1 MELPEI
7 DFPRIGDLLSAVA
20 DKLIGW
26 VEGFVVMLPNL
37 LVATLVLVFFWV
49 LARWGARAVERVLL
63 RLTGNRSMSGL
74 MGTVARLAMILTGV
88 FIALGLLDLDKTVT
102 SLLAGVGVVG
112 LALGFAFQDIAANFM
127 SGLLMALNRPFRA
140 GDLVEI
146 AGHLG
151 RIETVELRATSI
163 ETLDGLSL
171 LIPNK
176 DVFQNTIV
184 NYTRTACR
192 RLEIAVGTAYSDD
205 MEEVERVV
213 TEAVSDLPGRDASRD
228 VQVLFDAFGSSSID
242 FRVLVWLSS
251 SDQMAYRQAR
261 SDGMKRIKRALDEA
275 GLTIPFP
282 IRTVDF
288 GADGVGG
295 VGLGAV
301 ERIRI
306 AAESAEAPAAGDGG
320 T

>member
-1 MELPEI
+1 
-7 DFPRIGDLLSAVA
+7 
-20 DKLIGW
+20 
-26 VEGFVVMLPNL
+26 
-37 LVATLVLVFFWV
+37 
-49 LARWGARAVERVLL
+49 
-63 RLTGNRSMSGL
+63 
-74 MGTVARLAMILTGV
+74 
-88 FIALGLLDLDKTVT
+88 
-102 SLLAGVGVVG
+102 
-112 LALGFAFQDIAANFM
+112 
-127 SGLLMALNRPFRA
+127 
-140 GDLVEI
+140 
-146 AGHLG
+146 
-151 RIETVELRATSI
+151 
-163 ETLDGLSL
+163 
-171 LIPNK
+171 
-176 DVFQNTIV
+176 
-184 NYTRTACR
+184 
-192 RLEIAVGTAYSDD
+192 

>member
-7 DFPRIGDLLSAVA
+7 DFPRIGDLLNAVA

-37 LVATLVLVFFWV
+37 LVATLVLVFFWA

-88 FIALGLLDLDKTVT
+88 FIALGLLDLEKTVT

-127 SGLLMALNRPFRA
+127 SGLLMALNRPFRT

-151 RIETVELRATSI
+151 RIESVELRATSI

-176 DVFQNTIV
+176 EVFQNTIV
-184 NYTRTACR
+184 NYTATAYR

-213 TEAVSDLPGRDASRD
+213 TEAVADLPQRDGSRD

-242 FRVLVWLSS
+242 FRVLIWLSS

-275 GLTIPFP
+275 DLTIPFP
-282 IRTVDF
+282 IRTLDF
-288 GADGVGG
+288 GADPVGG

-306 AAESAEAPAAGDGG
+306 ATDDADGAAAVRSGS
-320 T
+320 